1 MPLLGFS
8 RFYVLLT
15 AAELFSG
22 WGTVVMRPEFILGE
36 PGLETR
42 RLNLQ
47 KRIVAQFRKPHGLAG
62 SLAGWI
68 MANRASNIARNK
80 WTVSL
85 LSLAPGARVLEIG
98 CGPGIG
104 LGAVLSAA
112 PDSHVTGLD
121 HSELMITRAT
131 KRLANAQK
139 SDRLELV
146 CGELENLPKGPGFN
160 AIFSCNVLQF
170 VEDHVV
176 FLRRVRSQLKSDGQF
191 VTTYQPRGQCASA
204 EEGRSWIGQFAED
217 LCQAGFTDVD
227 IREKGFGEM
236 PAFCA
241 IAMR

>member
-1 MPLLGFS
+1 
-8 RFYVLLT
+8 
-15 AAELFSG
+15 
-22 WGTVVMRPEFILGE
+22 MRPEIILGE

-42 RLNLQ
+42 RIKLQ
-47 KRIVAQFRKPHGLAG
+47 RRIVAQFRKPHGLAG

-80 WTVSL
+80 WTVDL

-104 LGAVLSAA
+104 LDAVLSAA
-112 PDSHVTGLD
+112 LDTHVTGLD
-121 HSELMITRAT
+121 HSELMITKAA
-131 KRLANAQK
+131 KRHANALK
-139 SDRLELV
+139 FCRLELV
-146 CGELENLPKGPGFN
+146 CVDLASLPRGQGFN

-170 VEDHVV
+170 VDDRAAFLKLAHDH
-176 FLRRVRSQLKSDGQF
+176 LKIGGQF

-241 IAMR
+241 IAVK